1 MIEKRADFPKLKKKK
16 RGNDVVSKVRAV
28 GLNGLDGYAIE
39 VETDVSRSADETK
52 IDIVGLPDNAVREA
66 KERLRAALKNSDYGI
81 EGFYVTINLA
91 PADVK
96 KEGSVYDL
104 AMILGVLT
112 SAEVIPAVSPKK
124 CFIGEISLS
133 GDVRPCSGVLAG
145 TIVAKQLGFEEIF
158 VPLAN
163 ASEAACIGG
172 ITTYAVTNIKDL
184 VSHLRG
190 QISLAKA
197 EHRPVKT
204 DDAPALDFS
213 DIVGQHA
220 AKRACEIAA
229 AGGHNMLFIGPPG
242 TGKSMLAKALPG
254 ILPEMSEE
262 EIIGSSRI
270 YSVAGKLTDEK
281 PLVTRSPFVTTN
293 QSVSVPAMTG
303 GGSNPVP
310 GLVSLAHNGVLFLD
324 EVAEFPPKVLDCLR
338 QPLEDG
344 TVSIS
349 RVRGTVA
356 YPASFML
363 ICAMNP
369 CPCGRYG
376 QPELKCTCTK
386 AQIDRYMHRISGP
399 LLDRIDL
406 QVELPTVPVKDLKNR
421 AKAESSASIKKRVDA
436 ARARQRERY
445 AEFGIPC
452 NAKLTPGLIRD
463 ICQKQMTADADNLLT
478 GVFEKGFLSMRS
490 YDKLIRIAQ
499 TVADLEGSDSIE
511 KKHISEAVYF
521 RSLDKKYF
529 NK

>member
-1 MIEKRADFPKLKKKK
+1 MKEEKKK
-16 RGNDVVSKVRAV
+16 RGVAVVSKIRTV
-28 GLNGLDGYAIE
+28 GLSGLDGYEVE

-66 KERLRAALKNSDYGI
+66 KERLRAALRNSGYGI
-81 EGFYVTINLA
+81 DGFCVTINLA

-104 AMILGVLT
+104 AMILGVLA
-112 SAEVIPAVSPKK
+112 SAEVIPAVGSDK

-133 GDVRPCSGVLAG
+133 GDVRPCNGVLAG
-145 TIVAKQLGFEEIF
+145 TIVAKQLGFTEIF
-158 VPLAN
+158 VPGGN
-163 ASEAACIGG
+163 ASEAACVKG
-172 ITTYAVTNIKDL
+172 ITAYAVTDVRAL
-184 VSHLRG
+184 VDHLSGKSRLVKG
-190 QISLAKA
+190 EYVPREKNSVA
-197 EHRPVKT
+197 PV
-204 DDAPALDFS
+204 DFS
-213 DIVGQHA
+213 DVIGQHA

-262 EIIGSSRI
+262 EILQSSRI
-270 YSVAGKLTDEK
+270 YSVAGKLTNEN
-281 PLVTRSPFVTTN
+281 PLVTRRPFVTTN

-303 GGSNPVP
+303 GGTSPVP
-310 GLVSLAHNGVLFLD
+310 GLISLAHNGVLFLD

-349 RVRGTVA
+349 RVKGTVT

-363 ICAMNP
+363 VCAMNP
-369 CPCGRYG
+369 CPCGKYG
-376 QPELKCTCTK
+376 QPELRCTCTK
-386 AQIDRYMHRISGP
+386 SQIDRYMHRLSGP
-399 LLDRIDL
+399 LLDRLDL
-406 QVELPTVPVKDLKNR
+406 QVELPTVPVKDIKNR
-421 AKAESSASIKKRVDA
+421 DKAESSESIKKRVDA
-436 ARARQRERY
+436 ARAAQRERY
-445 AEFGIPC
+445 GSVGVTC
-452 NAKLTPGLIRD
+452 NAKLTPNLIRSV
-463 ICQKQMTADADNLLT
+463 CRKMMSEDAENLLNS
-478 GVFEKGFLSMRS
+478 VFEKGFLSMRS

-499 TVADLEGSDSIE
+499 TVADLEGKDAIGRN
-511 KKHISEAVYF
+511 HISEAIYF

>member
-1 MIEKRADFPKLKKKK
+1 M
-16 RGNDVVSKVRAV
+16 VSKIRTV
-28 GLNGLDGYAIE
+28 GLTGLDGYAIE

-66 KERLRAALKNSDYGI
+66 KERLRAALKNSGFGI
-81 EGFYVTINLA
+81 EGFCVTINLA

-158 VPLAN
+158 VPVAN
-163 ASEAACIGG
+163 ASEAACVGG
-172 ITTYAVTNIKDL
+172 VDAYAVTNITDL
-184 VSHLRG
+184 VAHLRG
-190 QISLAKA
+190 QNRLAKA
-197 EHRPVKT
+197 EHRPVSVDET
-204 DDAPALDFS
+204 PTLDFS
-213 DIVGQHA
+213 DVVGQHA

-262 EIIGSSRI
+262 EILQSSRI

-281 PLVTRSPFVTTN
+281 PLVTRRPFVTTN

-303 GGSNPVP
+303 GGSRPVP
-310 GLVSLAHNGVLFLD
+310 GLISMAHNGVLFLD

-349 RVRGTVA
+349 RVSGTVT

-363 ICAMNP
+363 VCAMNP
-369 CPCGRYG
+369 CPCGKYG

-386 AQIDRYMHRISGP
+386 SQIDRYMHRLSGP

-406 QVELPTVPVKDLKNR
+406 QVELPNVAVKDLKAR
-421 AKAESSASIKKRVDA
+421 AKAESSASIKRRVDA
-436 ARARQRERY
+436 ARALQRERY
-445 AEFGIPC
+445 AAFGVSC
-452 NAKLTPGLIRD
+452 NAKLTPALIRE
-463 ICQKQMTADADNLLT
+463 ICRKSMTAEAEELLN

-499 TVADLEGSDSIE
+499 TVADLEGSDAIG
-511 KKHISEAVYF
+511 KNHVSEAIYF

>member
-66 KERLRAALKNSDYGI
+66 KERLRAALKNSGYGI
-81 EGFYVTINLA
+81 EGFCVTINLA

-133 GDVRPCSGVLAG
+133 GDVRPCSGVLAS

-281 PLVTRSPFVTTN
+281 PLVTRRPFVTTN

-369 CPCGRYG
+369 CPCGYYNH
-376 QPELKCTCTK
+376 PTK
-386 AQIDRYMHRISGP
+386 ACVCSHGAVSKYLNRISGP
-399 LLDRIDL
+399 MLDRIDL
-406 QVELPTVPVKDLKNR
+406 HIEVIPVDFSELSQPG
-421 AKAESSASIKKRVDA
+421 AAESSAAIRSRVVA
-436 ARARQRERY
+436 ARQVQTERFAGTPVYTNAMMNSRQLREFCPLSAESSALLRKAMERFNLSAR
-445 AEFGIPC
+445 A
-452 NAKLTPGLIRD
+452 
-463 ICQKQMTADADNLLT
+463 
-478 GVFEKGFLSMRS
+478 
-490 YDKLIRIAQ
+490 YDRILKVSR
-499 TVADLEGSDSIE
+499 TIADLAGGGRIE
-511 KKHISEAVYF
+511 PAHIAEAIGY
-521 RSLDKKYF
+521 RTLDRDTWGA
-529 NK
+529 